1 VSRTNISILLATA
14 LLGVLLWIVISIV
27 RDLANAPDVPLP
39 RPVQSEIGEPDPSLP
54 RLTSR
59 TQIEDWLEQ
68 QDLPIQSVDAYLD
81 WLAVR
86 GFLAGE
92 PMQDFTGTFRAAE
105 NYVDQDGATLL
116 LLAAEGD
123 LGALHTLA
131 ERSLETDPLAA
142 LEWFDQAIVNGSVYA
157 MVRSSDLL
165 VTLADPGLTEFIS
178 DPVWQAALN
187 SVQNT
192 APPPLQRALA
202 WAIAA
207 ITFGGYAR
215 LDQGLA
221 QRIRGLSAQMDPADI
236 VRACDLAQEYVLDTA
251 ATRRAKG
258 GAVFSTQSPPLAFS
272 VAQPESVIPCDVPV
286 MPLVSMAQC
295 SSHTFVGPQAD
306 VNTVWVC
313 NDDE

>member
-207 ITFGGYAR
+207 ITFGG
-215 LDQGLA
+215 L
-221 QRIRGLSAQMDPADI
+221 
-236 VRACDLAQEYVLDTA
+236 
-251 ATRRAKG
+251 
-258 GAVFSTQSPPLAFS
+258 
-272 VAQPESVIPCDVPV
+272 
-286 MPLVSMAQC
+286 
-295 SSHTFVGPQAD
+295 
-306 VNTVWVC
+306 
-313 NDDE
+313 